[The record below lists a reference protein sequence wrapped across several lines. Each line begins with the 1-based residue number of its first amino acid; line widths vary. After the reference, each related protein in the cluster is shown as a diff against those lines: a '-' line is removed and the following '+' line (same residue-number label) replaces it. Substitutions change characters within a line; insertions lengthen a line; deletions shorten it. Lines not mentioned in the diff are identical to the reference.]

1 MSFYIYM
8 CMVEQILIDRYG
20 DFIDDLDIY
29 ENTSSLILSK
39 IVIKKDVRQ
48 EGIGS
53 RILNDLINY
62 ADKNKQIITLTPSS
76 DYGGN
81 KNRLIQFYKRFG
93 FKHNKGQYK
102 NFEFSDAMIRYPKIM
117 NENTNKLKGGL
128 SDKVSKQNITKK
140 FNITLQKL
148 DKELK
153 IGTKVEMEHAD
164 SKSLAKEIAMD
175 HLVEIPDYYT
185 RLLKME
191 KEAKNK
197 WNVKESTKSNIK
209 KLFREHVELT
219 QIDGTSDVSVY
230 NIVYNTREIGSI
242 GVTISNDMDR
252 SLILVFVKLRPD
264 YNDEAIMIMGEIIMT
279 LWRTF
284 PDVSNILMTPQPQ
297 SRTFWHKVGANRLND
312 EFLMINKGH

>member
-1 MSFYIYM
+1 MI
-8 CMVEQILIDRYG
+8 EDILMDRYG
-20 DFIDDLDIY
+20 DFIDGLDIY

-53 RILNDLINY
+53 KILNDLINY
-62 ADKNKQIITLTPSS
+62 ADKNKQIIALTPSS

-81 KNRLIQFYKRFG
+81 KNRLIQFYKKFG

-102 NFEFSDAMIRYPKIM
+102 NFEFRDAMIRYPKTM

-128 SDKVSKQNITKK
+128 SDKMSKQDIANK
-140 FNITLQKL
+140 FNITLQKV

-153 IGTKVEMEHAD
+153 MGTKVEMEHAD

-191 KEAKNK
+191 KEAKKK
-197 WNVKESTKSNIK
+197 WDVKESTKSNIK
-209 KLFREHVELT
+209 KLFREQVELT
-219 QIDGTSDVSVY
+219 QIDGPSDVSVY
-230 NIVYNTREIGSI
+230 NIVYNTREIGSM

-264 YNDEAIMIMGEIIMT
+264 YNDEAIMIMGEVIMAV
-279 LWRTF
+279 WKTF
-284 PDVSNILMTPQPQ
+284 PDISNILMTPQPQ

-312 EFLMINKGH
+312 EYLMINKGH